1 MFFCGPLLPHTK
13 GQKRLSGDSYSSKAQ
28 WNPTEVFFLFPC
40 PLHPSPP
47 TGQDRRA
54 GGTLS
59 CRQNSNSAPIC
70 HQNYPPPVSPS
81 IHPSSCFTPTSI
93 LRQSIL
99 YTFWQNKIQL
109 YSSFS
114 EPLQWAA
121 CSKTFFF
128 RFETSNVWIKW
139 NIPVFHRAFIWRQT
153 GRRHHLLWDKQD
165 VSKPG
170 STKTIHDTFKY
181 LQLVI
186 ITLYWWAFLNSA
198 QIEEVGEGSAILI
211 KALLPHWEHIVFA
224 EIMTCAWNHI
234 RLKTASLCSKLSP
247 ATNFSLHSS

>member
-1 MFFCGPLLPHTK
+1 MCVCVFFCCPLLPHTK

-47 TGQDRRA
+47 TGQDGRA

-81 IHPSSCFTPTSI
+81 IHPPVSLQHLYWDKLFYILFDKIKFNFTHYFLSPCNE
-93 LRQSIL
+93 QVV
-99 YTFWQNKIQL
+99 QKQ
-109 YSSFS
+109 
-114 EPLQWAA
+114 
-121 CSKTFFF
+121 FFF

-170 STKTIHDTFKY
+170 STRTIHDTFKY

-186 ITLYWWAFLNSA
+186 ITLYWWAFLNGA

-211 KALLPHWEHIVFA
+211 KALLPQ
-224 EIMTCAWNHI
+224 T
-234 RLKTASLCSKLSP
+234 SKYTESTLY
-247 ATNFSLHSS
+247 LQK